1 MRGAGL
7 EYPYSPFYAN
17 HVRCWGSNN
26 YGQLGCGDTTNRKDP
41 RTVQLNSR
49 VRSMHLG
56 VYHTYAV
63 LENDTVKYGSGTR
76 MGILATARKRT

>member
-1 MRGAGL
+1 MPNFWSRRETKSWATFF
-7 EYPYSPFYAN
+7 SRAKKK
-17 HVRCWGSNN
+17 V
-26 YGQLGCGDTTNRKDP
+26 GQLGCGDTTNRKDP

-63 LENDTVKYGSGTR
+63 LENDTVKCGSGTR